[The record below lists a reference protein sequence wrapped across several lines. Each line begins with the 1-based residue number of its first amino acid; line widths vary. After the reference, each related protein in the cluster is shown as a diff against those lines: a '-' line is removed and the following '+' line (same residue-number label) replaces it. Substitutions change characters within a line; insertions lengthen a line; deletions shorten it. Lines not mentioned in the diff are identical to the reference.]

1 MEVEKSKKN
10 KQSGYFSWLAC
21 CTKSPPISSSTSS
34 PPSPE
39 VEFPE
44 KDSMVLLP
52 ISKITKRKPAG
63 WKAMPYVLGNETFER
78 LATFGLMGNF
88 MIFLLTKFNMEQASA
103 ANVLNIW
110 FGVTNF
116 APLIGAFISDAYV
129 GRFWTIGVAS
139 FASLVGMGT
148 LTLIAWKPELHP
160 PPCTQQQLPGCQGPT
175 TPQLCVLFLALGFLS
190 IATGGIR
197 PCSLPFGVDQFD
209 ATTDEGRKGI
219 NSFFNWYYTTF
230 TVVLI
235 LALTVVVYIQDS
247 VSWVLGFGI
256 PAAFMLGSILLFFFG
271 TRLYVYVKPEGSVF
285 SGIAQAVVSAYK
297 KRKVKFP
304 AVVEGEVPAAFGVLY
319 DPPLK
324 GTIVTKL
331 PLTNQYRCLN
341 KAAIAL
347 DGEVNPDGSRVN
359 PWTLCSIQQIEEV
372 KCLIKVM
379 PVWASGIV
387 CFTAIVQQGTF
398 TVSQALKMDRH
409 LGPKFEIPP
418 GTVIVISMITLG
430 LWVPLYDWV
439 LVPAFR
445 RITGH
450 EGGITLLQRIGTGI
464 VFSVLSMAVAGVV
477 EKKRRDSALSHGGGP
492 ISVMWLAP
500 QLILLGFCEAFNII
514 GQIEFYY
521 KEFPENMSSVAN
533 ALFFCTFS
541 LASYLSS
548 FIVTIVHRVTGGG
561 GRPNWLTNDIN
572 AGRVDYFYYVIA
584 GMGVVNFVYFLI
596 VARKYNYKVRAH
608 FGEEKSQFDDE
619 LDAVKQ

>member
-1 MEVEKSKKN
+1 MEVENSKKN
-10 KQSGYFSWLAC
+10 KQSSYFSWLAC
-21 CTKSPPISSSTSS
+21 CTKSPPISSSTSF

-52 ISKITKRKPAG
+52 SSKITKRKPAG

-110 FGVTNF
+110 SGVTNF
-116 APLIGAFISDAYV
+116 APLIGAFISDAYI

-160 PPCTQQQLPGCQGPT
+160 PPCTQQQLHGCQGPT
-175 TPQLCVLFLALGFLS
+175 TPQLCFLFLALGFLS

-235 LALTVVVYIQDS
+235 LALTVVVYIQDN

-256 PAAFMLGSILLFFFG
+256 PAGFMLGSILLFYFG

-304 AVVEGEVPAAFGVLY
+304 AAVEGEVPAAFGVLY

-379 PVWASGIV
+379 PVW
-387 CFTAIVQQGTF
+387 
-398 TVSQALKMDRH
+398 VS
-409 LGPKFEIPP
+409 
-418 GTVIVISMITLG
+418 
-430 LWVPLYDWV
+430 
-439 LVPAFR
+439 
-445 RITGH
+445 
-450 EGGITLLQRIGTGI
+450 GGITLLQRIGTGI
-464 VFSVLSMAVAGVV
+464 VFSALSMAVAGVV

-561 GRPNWLTNDIN
+561 GRPNWLANDIN

-608 FGEEKSQFDDE
+608 FGEEKSQYDVE